1 MIRHVVSFKLAAT
14 DDAERAEQ
22 VATIATGL
30 RSLPA
35 TVPEI
40 RSLEVGTN
48 VLHPGANF
56 DLVLIADY
64 EDADALARY
73 QAHPDHLKVAS
84 YIHSVVAERSSVDF
98 EV

>member
-14 DDAERAEQ
+14 DDTERAEQ
-22 VATIATGL
+22 VETIARGL

-35 TVPEI
+35 SIPEI
-40 RSLEVGTN
+40 LRMEVGSN
-48 VLHPGANF
+48 VLRPGANF

-73 QAHPDHLKVAS
+73 QVHPDHKVVAS
-84 YIHSVVAERSSVDF
+84 YIHSVVAERSAVDF

>member
-1 MIRHVVSFKLAAT
+1 MIRHVVSWKLAAT

-22 VATIATGL
+22 VATIARGL

-35 TVPEI
+35 VIPEI
-40 RSLEVGTN
+40 LSLEVGAN
-48 VLHPGANF
+48 MLNPGANF
-56 DLVLIADY
+56 DLVLIAEYD
-64 EDADALARY
+64 DADALARY
-73 QAHPDHLKVAS
+73 QAHPEHKKVAS